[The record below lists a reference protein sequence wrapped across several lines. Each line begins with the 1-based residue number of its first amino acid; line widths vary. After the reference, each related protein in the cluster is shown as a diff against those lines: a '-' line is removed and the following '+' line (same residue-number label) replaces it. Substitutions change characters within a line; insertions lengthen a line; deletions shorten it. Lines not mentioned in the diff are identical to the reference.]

1 MSSEPG
7 GWTALA
13 RRELRN
19 GLVIELV
26 VEGDPSVADVAV
38 CPADE
43 RGTPGRLNSLVL
55 EAVGIAPD
63 DLPNLFHPP
72 VTLLRGAKAL
82 TLVVQTVGGHQR
94 SRDLLLSNLNA
105 GLNPLESA
113 LAYTKR
119 SAPLSMFLPLLATGA
134 GGLSPVESVD
144 AMIDVLAAWEHPTV
158 QRVWLSAPSPE
169 VAGVVADHWR
179 KPSPSV
185 LQLSVVPFDMEM
197 HVAQALAA
205 AQIASG
211 GAEVTPAHVLHT
223 IVGLPQLRSPAFEQ
237 LRHIAGLPAFDDEQ
251 TLWARIANAR
261 LQQPVKLA
269 ASFEKQLTYA
279 QQPRG
284 TGEGRHSLW
293 GRDLVTAALFAAGP
307 SYRITSDTFAG
318 RSPEN
323 LVEQWYQFVTKDG
336 HARSRE
342 EWDAWWDFAGV
353 PRPRNPAVASA
364 PAPASTPP
372 PPAPPLGPSR
382 AGYFADTDQ
391 GKDCLGVEQEAEAL
405 ARLILDENVEPP
417 LSIGLLGDWGSGKS
431 FFIEQLKKEV
441 DECKGSPGLHR
452 DVVQIE
458 FNAWHVSDGNLWASL
473 VTHIFEEIWKQ
484 AIPLGAHAE
493 TARAQLVAEM
503 SKAEGAMHEAG
514 AEVEKAQAAVNDAER
529 RRSRNLVALSV
540 ANVVGIEAANELKEK
555 AKQAG
560 WQRPLE
566 NLVEAQAAARVL
578 TNTGEKLRMQW
589 NLVLGEIPRRF
600 AWLVAIAAATL
611 GLCLRIDRIAQE
623 SALKDLLQHATRFFG
638 IAGAVLSA
646 LVVPVRTAK
655 RVMDRFTQ
663 ALADAQQKPQSEEV
677 VAARRDLETT
687 EASLT
692 AARARLAEL
701 RNQEAALDPAKRL
714 GAFLEERVQSTQ
726 YRAQQG
732 IIALV
737 HRDFKI
743 LSERMAAWRKEKRN
757 PSPLDQTPSAGTA
770 LAGDAVNRI
779 KPIDRI
785 VLYIDDLD
793 RCRPEH
799 VVSTLEAVHLL
810 LALDLFVVVVA
821 VDSRWLIRALEVQYK
836 EMLASQDDTAADG
849 GARGSTATD
858 YLEKIFQLTYALPPM
873 DPTKFAHYVEALT
886 GTAVVSES
894 GHHGVSVGAG
904 LAPVPTSR
912 PGANTP
918 GVGSPSDAVATPP
931 TGIPTVTAGPIA
943 AGQAHVSSSAATVT
957 IPSMHG
963 IVLPS
968 VRHEAHAALPP
979 VRFDLH
985 EKEMLNALVALLTT
999 PRMTK
1004 RLVNVYRLIKAT
1016 RPGAV
1021 ATEPRQKATL
1031 LLLAALF
1038 GRPAVG
1044 GRLLRGLYERRP
1056 PFDRADARLADV
1068 LAKHVEAGAGS
1079 RPVAEQAEWE
1089 ILLRHVAA
1097 VGLTLTVGDCAGTP
1111 EILARYSFVTG
1122 HEWHAWS
1129 AAAAPNGA
1137 DREKN
1142 IGPKP
1147 AADAA
1152 AAPVPIN

>member
-113 LAYTKR
+113 LAYAKR

-179 KPSPSV
+179 KPSPSM

-205 AQIASG
+205 AQSLAAG
-211 GAEVTPAHVLHT
+211 EELTPSHVFRA
-223 IVGLPQLRSPAFEQ
+223 IIGVPQLKSPAFDQ
-237 LRHIAGLPAFDDEQ
+237 LR
-251 TLWARIANAR
+251 RIADVPAVEELR
-261 LQQPVKLA
+261 IFWGKIASEGLRQPVKLA
-269 ASFEKQLTYA
+269 AELERQLTYA
-279 QQPRG
+279 QQWRRID
-284 TGEGRHSLW
+284 EGRHRIW
-293 GRDLVTAALFAAGP
+293 GRDLVTAVAFAAGP
-307 SYRITSDTFAG
+307 NDWIALTAAG
-318 RSPEN
+318 HSREQ
-323 LVEQWYQFVTKDG
+323 LLEQWYHYVTKDG
-336 HARSRE
+336 HGRSHA

-353 PRPRNPAVASA
+353 PRPHDPPN
-364 PAPASTPP
+364 APASTP

-514 AEVEKAQAAVNDAER
+514 AEVEKAQAAVNDAEK
-529 RRSRNLVALSV
+529 RRSKNLVALSV
-540 ANVVGIEAANELKEK
+540 ANVVGTELANDLKEK

-578 TNTGEKLRMQW
+578 ANTGEKLRMQW
-589 NLVLGEIPRRF
+589 NLVLGELPRGF
-600 AWLVAIAAATL
+600 AWLFAIAAATL
-611 GLCLRIDRIAQE
+611 GVCLGIDRLAQE
-623 SALKDLLQHATRFFG
+623 PALKDLLQHATRLFG
-638 IAGAVLSA
+638 VAGAVLSA
-646 LVVPVRTAK
+646 LVVPVRTAR

-663 ALADAQQKPQSEEV
+663 ALADAQQRPQSKEV

-737 HRDFKI
+737 HRDFKM
-743 LSERMAAWRKEKRN
+743 LSERMAAWRKEKRS
-757 PSPLDQTPSAGTA
+757 PSPLDHTPSAGTA
-770 LAGDAVNRI
+770 LAGDEVNRI

-836 EMLASQDDTAADG
+836 EMLASQDDTAAGG

-886 GTAVVSES
+886 GTGAVSDS
-894 GHHGVSVGAG
+894 GLPGVSVGASV
-904 LAPVPTSR
+904 APVPTSR
-912 PGANTP
+912 PGATTP
-918 GVGSPSDAVATPP
+918 GAGSPSDAVATPP

-943 AGQAHVSSSAATVT
+943 AGQAHVSSSAAPVT
-957 IPSMHG
+957 TPSMHG
-963 IVLPS
+963 STLRS
-968 VRHEAHAALPP
+968 VRHEAHVALPP

-1129 AAAAPNGA
+1129 AAPAPNGA

-1142 IGPKP
+1142 IGSKP